1 MRILSVIFS
10 CGRDADKLPWAIA
23 AIERL
28 GIEVRVVSDPNDP
41 VPGIDPVGSLPISN
55 GVTLFGDGVP
65 QECVSKMLAY
75 SKGYDAV
82 LKVDS
87 DTLVLSRW
95 WEERDVLAEMEGL
108 KRSRNH
114 PDHLWHLSGAAY
126 LIQRRAL
133 EAISGHALLQKGA
146 EDEQITRAVRACGMR
161 VFAPLHRFPYP
172 RGLAFWFFR
181 NDIPIEFYEGA
192 KAILFGLRQW
202 APGKTPEEKEDA
214 ITAAM
219 AVWGRERL
227 GLELS

>member
-10 CGRDADKLPWAIA
+10 CGRDADKLPWAIS

-41 VPGIDPVGSLPISN
+41 VTWIKPVGTIRTSN
-55 GVTLFGDGVP
+55 GITLFGEGIP
-65 QECVSKMLAY
+65 QNCVSKMLEL
-75 SKGYDAV
+75 SEGYDAV

-87 DTLVLSRW
+87 DTLVLERW
-95 WEERDVLAEMEGL
+95 WEEREPLAEMEGL
-108 KRSRNH
+108 RRARNH
-114 PDHLWHLSGAAY
+114 PDNLWHVSGAAY
-126 LIQRRAL
+126 LIQRKAL
-133 EAISGHALLQKGA
+133 ESISGHELLLDGA

-181 NDIPIEFYEGA
+181 NDIPVEFYAGA

-202 APGKTPEEKEDA
+202 APGTTPEAKEAA

-219 AVWGRERL
+219 AQWSRAQL
-227 GLELS
+227 GLSVG